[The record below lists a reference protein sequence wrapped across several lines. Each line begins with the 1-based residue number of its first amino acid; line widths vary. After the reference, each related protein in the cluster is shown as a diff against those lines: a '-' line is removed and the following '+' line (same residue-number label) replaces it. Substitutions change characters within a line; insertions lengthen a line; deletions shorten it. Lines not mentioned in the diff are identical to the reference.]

1 MGTWLAAH
9 QLSSSP
15 CGHVPVVSTAR
26 KRASRSMKLTIPD
39 EVRAKAEVYVGDA
52 AGQGKMRLL
61 QETGLSQRPAP
72 AA

>member
-1 MGTWLAAH
+1 
-9 QLSSSP
+9 
-15 CGHVPVVSTAR
+15 
-26 KRASRSMKLTIPD
+26 MKLTIPD